1 MSPTLHV
8 DNLEYATKCRVNRK
22 VIVVAGKS
30 CGHIYPALSF
40 IDALKEKY
48 KDAKVL
54 LILPKENAIKNK
66 QEFNCQ
72 VKYISLSPLR
82 PGFDLNNIECFSKLI
97 EACFQAIFIIS
108 DFNPNVVV
116 GFGSLISVPFVMCS
130 WLFRVK
136 TFVHE
141 QNVVCGRANRFLAKF
156 CDKIAISFI
165 DSKKYLTVNKKKIV
179 LTGNPIRKELTNI
192 DKNKA
197 LGFLGLGQN
206 KFTILVMGG
215 SQGAHSINKEF
226 LKCMISLKG
235 KFNLQVIHL
244 CGNIDYDILIEGYK
258 DLGINFKVFTFLE
271 QMHYAYSGS
280 DLVVSRAGAIS
291 VSEIAYFKI
300 PVIFVPYPYAYEHQL
315 SNALVLKEKGCAIVI
330 DQKEFNAESLR
341 LILGPLITDA
351 EILKNMRLAFEGIP
365 KYNAAESLV
374 REVMPL

>member
-1 MSPTLHV
+1 MMSRTNH
-8 DNLEYATKCRVNRK
+8 R

-40 IDALKEKY
+40 IDALKERY
-48 KDAKVL
+48 KDAEVL

-66 QEFNCQ
+66 REFNYQ
-72 VKYISLSPLR
+72 VKYISLLPLR
-82 PGFDLNNIECFSKLI
+82 RWKDIGNIKCFSKLI
-97 EACFQAIFIIS
+97 KAGFQAIFIIS
-108 DFNPNVVV
+108 EFNPNAVI
-116 GFGSLISVPFVMCS
+116 GFGSLISVPFIMCS

-136 TFVHE
+136 TFIHE
-141 QNVVCGRANRFLAKF
+141 QNVACGRANRFLAKF

-165 DSKKYLTVNKKKIV
+165 DSKRYLAVNENKIV
-179 LTGNPIRKELTNI
+179 ITGNPLRKELTNI

-197 LGFLGLGQN
+197 LEFFGWDQN

-215 SQGAHSINKEF
+215 SQGAHSINEEF
-226 LKCMISLKG
+226 LKCMILMKG

-244 CGNIDYDILIEGYK
+244 CGNIDYDVLTKGYK

-271 QMHYAYSGS
+271 QMHYAYSVS

-300 PVIFVPYPYAYEHQL
+300 PAIFVPYPYAYEHQL
-315 SNALVLKEKGCAIVI
+315 SNAMALKEKGCAIVI
-330 DQKEFNAESLR
+330 SQKEFNAEGLR
-341 LILGPLITDA
+341 VILGPLITDTKK
-351 EILKNMRLAFEGIP
+351 LKNMRLAFEGIP

-374 REVMPL
+374 KEVMPL